1 MSVKL
6 RVEVFQL
13 IIFIYTDSVS
23 VVFDYFA
30 WTCERVTVTFSNG
43 RALPVTWVVAA
54 LTEFFWF
61 AIVNIEK
68 ATPFVLPPCWFLC
81 ERVVNFIVPPCGLQ
95 KRQSESTD
103 IWPFLVGCDHV
114 LISNYFPLP
123 MWCNQSS
130 ILILEKHALFVI
142 ASEMFFYF
150 RIDQSRIKVIISI
163 FLLDQRISIRIK
175 LVHESRKSKNMSHF
189 MDLK

>member
-1 MSVKL
+1 
-6 RVEVFQL
+6 
-13 IIFIYTDSVS
+13 
-23 VVFDYFA
+23 
-30 WTCERVTVTFSNG
+30 
-43 RALPVTWVVAA
+43 
-54 LTEFFWF
+54 
-61 AIVNIEK
+61 
-68 ATPFVLPPCWFLC
+68 
-81 ERVVNFIVPPCGLQ
+81 
-95 KRQSESTD
+95 
-103 IWPFLVGCDHV
+103 
-114 LISNYFPLP
+114 

-163 FLLDQRISIRIK
+163 FLLNQRISIWIK